1 MKDTSHRLSA
11 SYWQFWIAATVSALG
26 DGLRVTAL
34 PLLAASTT
42 RNPAAISVVA
52 AAGFLPWPVFGL
64 LGGALSDRFTRRRL
78 MWVVNGFRAVVVT
91 GASVSLLSRGS
102 LPIVSLA
109 VLAFVLGSAETIHD
123 NAAVGLLPE
132 LLPAG
137 ALATGNSRLF
147 TSQLS
152 GTQLIGP
159 ILGGLLFAVGS
170 ALPLALDASSFAI
183 SAALIALLPVT
194 RSPASRPARHNLR
207 HQIAEGLVW
216 LWRDPTLRGMAIV
229 STVLGTISGALLA
242 MLVVYAHQQ
251 LRISSAGYG
260 LLLAAFAI
268 GSITGAIA
276 APRIIKARPLAEILF
291 FIVLLTAGI
300 FAGLAATSQPV
311 IAAVLLAMLGIA
323 VSTWNVASVTTRQRI
338 VPKHLLGRVSSAYR
352 ASALTF
358 TTVGALISGV
368 LTGLTSVTITFWACS
383 CLALL
388 GLFLA
393 QRGLRTTHHN
403 PRQS

>member
-1 MKDTSHRLSA
+1 VKDTSHRLSA

-26 DGLRVTAL
+26 DGLRVAAL

-52 AAGFLPWPVFGL
+52 AAGFLPWPVLGL
-64 LGGALSDRFTRRRL
+64 LGGAVSDRFDRRRL
-78 MWVVNGFRAVVVT
+78 MWLVNALRAVIVAA
-91 GASVSLLSRGS
+91 ASASLLSGGS
-102 LPIVSLA
+102 LPIVALA
-109 VLAFVLGSAETIHD
+109 VLAFVLGSAETIYD
-123 NAAVGLLPE
+123 NAAVGFLPE
-132 LLPAG
+132 LLRAET
-137 ALATGNSRLF
+137 LATGNSRLF

-159 ILGGLLFAVGS
+159 ALGGLLFAVSS

-183 SAALIALLPVT
+183 SAALIALLPPT
-194 RSPASRPARHNLR
+194 PSPASRPARQNLR

-216 LWRDPTLRGMAIV
+216 LWRNPTLRAMAIIG
-229 STVLGTISGALLA
+229 TVLGTISGALLA
-242 MLVVYAHQQ
+242 MLVVYAQQQ
-251 LRISSAGYG
+251 LHTTSTGYG

-276 APRIIKARPLAEILF
+276 APSIMRTRPLPQILF
-291 FIVLLTAGI
+291 LTVLMTAGI
-300 FAGLAATSQPV
+300 FAGLAATSRPI
-311 IAAVLLAMLGIA
+311 IAGVLLAALGIA

-338 VPKHLLGRVSSAYR
+338 VPKQLLGRVSSAYR

-358 TTVGALISGV
+358 TTLGALISGI

-393 QRGLRTTHHN
+393 QRGLRTMFHLGC
-403 PRQS
+403 

>member
-1 MKDTSHRLSA
+1 VRNAPVMPSA

-26 DGLRVTAL
+26 DGLRVAAL

-52 AAGFLPWPVFGL
+52 AAGFLPWPIFGL
-64 LGGALSDRFTRRRL
+64 LGGAVSDRFNRRRL
-78 MWVVNGFRAVVVT
+78 MWVVNGFRAVIVA
-91 GASVSLLSRGS
+91 GASVGLLSRGS
-102 LPIVSLA
+102 LPIAVLA
-109 VLAFVLGSAETIHD
+109 VLAFVLGSAETIYD
-123 NAAVGLLPE
+123 NSAVGFLPE
-132 LLPAG
+132 LLPAE

-159 ILGGLLFAVGS
+159 ILGGLLFTVSS

-183 SAALIALLPVT
+183 SAALIALLPET
-194 RSPASRPARHNLR
+194 PSPASRPARHNLR
-207 HQIAEGLVW
+207 HQIAEGLVRP
-216 LWRDPTLRGMAIV
+216 WRNPTLRAMAVI

-251 LRISSAGYG
+251 LQISGTGYG

-276 APRIIKARPLAEILF
+276 APSIMRTRPLPQILSLT
-291 FIVLLTAGI
+291 VLMTAGI
-300 FAGLAATSQPV
+300 FACLAATSQPV
-311 IAAVLLAMLGIA
+311 IAGVLLALLGVA
-323 VSTWNVASVTTRQRI
+323 VSTWNIVSVTTRQRI
-338 VPKHLLGRVSSAYR
+338 VPKQLLGRVSGAYR

-358 TTVGALISGV
+358 TTVGALISGT
-368 LTGLTSVTITFWACS
+368 LTGLTSVTTTFWACS
-383 CLALL
+383 SLALF

-393 QRGLRTTHHN
+393 RRGLRAMFHLGC
-403 PRQS
+403 